1 MLSSSDQTT
10 AMFFKNKIFKEK
22 LVKKILLTL
31 SFMLHTWIFFINGLR
46 KKLSV
51 LNKVY
56 DPKQIIGF
64 FFQPYLE
71 SFFFTILT

>member
-31 SFMLHTWIFFINGLR
+31 LFMLHTC
-46 KKLSV
+46 
-51 LNKVY
+51 
-56 DPKQIIGF
+56 F
-64 FFQPYLE
+64 FFRKWIKKKTRCFKQSL
-71 SFFFTILT
+71 